1 MKRVSAVRKTKNKVP
16 ERGQCS
22 AHTVGVKQIIMKQQ
36 RHLQLIE
43 GRGYGE
49 DVVRASVS
57 GSSSAAAAA
66 AAAAGTATGAVTCGL
81 NSLNSG

>member
-1 MKRVSAVRKTKNKVP
+1 MKRVSAVRKTKNIVP
-16 ERGQCS
+16 DRGQCS
-22 AHTVGVKQIIMKQQ
+22 AHTVGVKKIIMKQQ

-49 DVVRASVS
+49 DVICASVP
-57 GSSSAAAAA
+57 GSALAAAA